1 VESADVTSERSRGVH
16 ALALALVAIAALPK
30 AQSPE
35 ETSLTWKGGV
45 FELGA
50 VQRSPP
56 RPPLTE
62 PGAANDRVVE
72 TIVASRLGDYYDY
85 PLLSHA
91 PVNIETNA
99 EEGIAPDRFVA
110 SGESGIAEVVEGS
123 TRTGKTLRRIIRGKR
138 SVRYL
143 KLRPGSNELGLAHE
157 IHLVRATLDGTAL
170 PEAQPLTKT
179 LKVLDGTQEAPIDL
193 TAAYQ
198 DARRRF
204 DVSWRSALVAV
215 EPKIAAIKKELA
227 SRSQAWRGGGG
238 FPNGGRFE
246 STTDE
251 HEALDPTFEWDA
263 AAGKVTIH
271 FSSRRSVSQKDV
283 YVSANPAL
291 ETFRCPPGHACA
303 VPPPTVAV
311 PNEQTYSVSLEGT
324 YVFARSG
331 ALLSERTGEPAATI
345 DTR

>member
-1 VESADVTSERSRGVH
+1 VKPARVFAVALPALAIGCGAGSNAPDSHASAGKRVRLAPTLVVTSLDASVDAVSSHDELAAAAAKGRRRLKADVDPVVAMRWHGKAFDEAALMELVAARARWIFSDADVQGVASTEAIGQRYGERFDDIWHAWMALYGAELEDRYGVVVESADVTSERSRGVH

-123 TRTGKTLRRIIRGKR
+123 TRTGKTLRRIIRGSEVSAISSSAR
-138 SVRYL
+138 GRTSS
-143 KLRPGSNELGLAHE
+143 GS
-157 IHLVRATLDGTAL
+157 R
-170 PEAQPLTKT
+170 TKST
-179 LKVLDGTQEAPIDL
+179 S
-193 TAAYQ
+193 Y
-198 DARRRF
+198 ARRSTAPPCPR
-204 DVSWRSALVAV
+204 RSL
-215 EPKIAAIKKELA
+215 
-227 SRSQAWRGGGG
+227 
-238 FPNGGRFE
+238 
-246 STTDE
+246 
-251 HEALDPTFEWDA
+251 
-263 AAGKVTIH
+263 
-271 FSSRRSVSQKDV
+271 SRR
-283 YVSANPAL
+283 
-291 ETFRCPPGHACA
+291 R
-303 VPPPTVAV
+303 
-311 PNEQTYSVSLEGT
+311 
-324 YVFARSG
+324 
-331 ALLSERTGEPAATI
+331 
-345 DTR
+345 